1 MGFAEWVSRINYLTR
16 ATYLLVLYIVFF
28 KVVSY
33 EIYMGI
39 LCILV
44 CNNNKQQDNG
54 ETGVDCGGGGCA
66 ACPGIIYSY
75 ST

>member
-1 MGFAEWVSRINYLTR
+1 MFKKFEHLMYI
-16 ATYLLVLYIVFF
+16 LYIVFF
-28 KVVSY
+28 EVGSY

-44 CNNNKQQDNG
+44 CNNNNQQDNG

-66 ACPGIIYSY
+66 ACPGIFYSC
-75 ST
+75 SI